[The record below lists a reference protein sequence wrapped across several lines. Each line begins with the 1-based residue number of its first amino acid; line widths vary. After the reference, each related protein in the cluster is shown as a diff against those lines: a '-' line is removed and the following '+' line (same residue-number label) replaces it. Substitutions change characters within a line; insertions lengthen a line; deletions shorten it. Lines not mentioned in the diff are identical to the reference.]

1 MAKSCG
7 TSVRGVGRL
16 SPGRI
21 GSGHVELVSSHG
33 LARRLRLSRGHG
45 GLVRVRLTRSV
56 GWFG

>member
-1 MAKSCG
+1 
-7 TSVRGVGRL
+7 VRGVGRL